1 MKIIENFAADGLDD
15 PDQLDSLKQ
24 EASLFLKKSEG
35 HWVEVLCKRDDKML
49 SATTLE
55 QFFRSQ
61 ERSEQ
66 VNRTLQYLLVFLSHI
81 PDPRDIAAVPVN
93 PAEQFREFIRY
104 QVDLLLEKDVRG
116 AVFREINSLGSL
128 NDGNVWDYQEQ
139 ILTKN
144 RELRE
149 LVSQDNGAIA
159 RSIASACQAL
169 EKLSLFWIEI
179 KHGDLQRT
187 RCSDIYLYKLSRFV
201 KNRCQQLQAG

>member
-1 MKIIENFAADGLDD
+1 MKIIENFAAETPND
-15 PDQLDSLKQ
+15 PEQVDMLKQ

-35 HWVEVLCKRDDKML
+35 HWVELLSERADKMM
-49 SATTLE
+49 SAASLE
-55 QFFRSQ
+55 QFFRNQ
-61 ERSEQ
+61 ERSQQ
-66 VNRTLQYLLVFLSHI
+66 VSRTLQYLLIFLSHI
-81 PDPRDIAAVPVN
+81 PDPGEIAADPVN

-116 AVFREINSLGSL
+116 AVFREINNLGSL

-139 ILTKN
+139 IFSKN

-149 LVSQDNGAIA
+149 LVGQDGGAIA
-159 RSIASACQAL
+159 KTIATSCLAL
-169 EKLSLFWIEI
+169 EKLSLFWIAI

-187 RCSDIYLYKLSRFV
+187 RRSDVYLYKLSRLV